1 MNQIAILYPVIAM
14 AALTFIV
21 LLLIPYQ
28 RFKAVIRK
36 QVVADDFKFG
46 ESESVPPAVCIPNRN
61 YMNLLELP
69 LLFYVV
75 CVVMFVTQTVTPVAA
90 GLAWAYVAFRS
101 VHSLIHLTY
110 NNVVHRLAFF
120 ALSNVVLVVLW
131 ILLVTNMGK

>member
-1 MNQIAILYPVIAM
+1 MNQITILHPVIAM

-36 QVVADDFKFG
+36 QVVPDDFKFG
-46 ESESVPPAVCIPNRN
+46 ESESVPQAVCIPNRN

-75 CVVMFVTQTVTPVAA
+75 CVVMFVTQTVTPTAV
-90 GLAWAYVAFRS
+90 GLAWAYVALRS

-110 NNVVHRLAFF
+110 NKVVHRLTFF

-131 ILLVTNMGK
+131 ISLVANLE

>member
-14 AALTFIV
+14 AALTFVV

-28 RFKAVIRK
+28 RFRAVIRK
-36 QVVADDFKFG
+36 QVVPDDFKFG
-46 ESESVPPAVCIPNRN
+46 ESGSVPPAVCIPNRN

-75 CVVMFVTQTVTPVAA
+75 CVVMFVTQTATPMAV
-90 GLAWAYVAFRS
+90 GLAWAYVALRA

-110 NNVVHRLAFF
+110 NKVVHRLTFF

-131 ILLVTNMGK
+131 ILLVVNLG

>member
-14 AALTFIV
+14 AALTFVV

-36 QVVADDFKFG
+36 QVVPDDFKFG

-75 CVVMFVTQTVTPVAA
+75 CVVMFVTQTVTPVAV
-90 GLAWAYVAFRS
+90 GLAWVYVALRS

-110 NNVVHRLAFF
+110 NKVVHRLTFF

-131 ILLVTNMGK
+131 ISLATNMPM

>member
-46 ESESVPPAVCIPNRN
+46 ESETVPPAVCIPNRN

-69 LLFYVV
+69 LLFYVA
-75 CVVMFVTQTVTPVAA
+75 CLVMFVTQTVTPMAV
-90 GLAWAYVAFRS
+90 GLAWAYVTLRS

-110 NNVVHRLAFF
+110 NKVVHRLTFF
-120 ALSNVVLVVLW
+120 ALSNVALVVLW
-131 ILLVTNMGK
+131 ILLVTNMEK

>member
-28 RFKAVIRK
+28 RFRAVIRK

-46 ESESVPPAVCIPNRN
+46 ESGSVPPAVCIPNRN

-69 LLFYVV
+69 LLFYVG
-75 CVVMFVTQTVTPVAA
+75 CLVMFVTQAVTPVAV
-90 GLAWAYVAFRS
+90 GLAWAYVALRS

-120 ALSNVVLVVLW
+120 ALSNVALVALW